1 MFRGHRGQSG
11 QATPHRTAAVGR
23 GCSRL
28 AGEIDVALATLE
40 AGRLAEFAVE
50 SAATRARVRALVQ
63 MVRAWLR
70 PDDMATLRDE
80 LLYDLDQSDRALRYI
95 VGCLRKQRFEEVHR
109 GTRPLRAIE
118 QRLLSVAE
126 RCAGVTA

>member
-1 MFRGHRGQSG
+1 
-11 QATPHRTAAVGR
+11 VGR

-50 SAATRARVRALVQ
+50 SAAMRARVGALVQ
-63 MVRAWLR
+63 MVRTWLR
-70 PDDMATLRDE
+70 PDDMAALRDE
-80 LLYDLDQSDRALRYI
+80 LLYDLDQSDRAFRYI
-95 VGCLRKQRFEEVHR
+95 LGCLRKHRFEEVHR
-109 GTRPLRAIE
+109 GTTPLRAIE

-126 RCAGVTA
+126 QCAGVTA